1 MLEDPNEAG
10 NEELATERRP
20 NAKDRNMSEWISRKS
35 PTGEK
40 YAPKTEPSQ
49 TANRQQASVAQ
60 PDRLNVARLA
70 SPTAV
75 FLSAHEFA
83 ARSGLSLSTI
93 RRYLKNG
100 RLPGVQPGGSRC
112 RVLIPSDALD
122 SLCDPAGRSKTLTS
136 KASDSNTV
144 NNPTLPPS
152 ASLQSALSGPVP
164 RWLGKK

>member
-1 MLEDPNEAG
+1 MFGGFPRQQLYLMLEDPNEAG

-100 RLPGVQPGGSRC
+100 RWLPMPRRSVFVGVAESANQDKRFHALFHYKAFLCLEIFRIGSY
-112 RVLIPSDALD
+112 S
-122 SLCDPAGRSKTLTS
+122 
-136 KASDSNTV
+136 
-144 NNPTLPPS
+144 
-152 ASLQSALSGPVP
+152 
-164 RWLGKK
+164 